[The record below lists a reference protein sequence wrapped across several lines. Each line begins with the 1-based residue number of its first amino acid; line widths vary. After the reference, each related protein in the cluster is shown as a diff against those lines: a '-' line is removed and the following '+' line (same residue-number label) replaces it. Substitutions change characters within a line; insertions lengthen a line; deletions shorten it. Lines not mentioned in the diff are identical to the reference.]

1 MSPSKISL
9 KQGVILAF
17 GLAFFL
23 IWLPRALPYQVIISV
38 LGPIYR
44 WYGLDYYFR
53 LIDAPG
59 VLIGSILLVLSTILV
74 REYSANSAVI
84 GKIPVRIH
92 VTGIRGKSTTT
103 RLIGAALRHSG
114 LRVITKTTGKDARVT
129 DENAVEVRIRGHH
142 EQPNLREQP
151 RLLEKVA
158 AKGDIDAIVFECM
171 SIRPKNIVAESKFIR
186 PTISVITNVR
196 TDHLDVMGPTLE
208 DAAWALSGIIQRNG
222 LVVTAEKK
230 YLPIIEN
237 RAEESG
243 AKIFVADD
251 SSVPDQLLSK
261 FPYMVFKENIA
272 IALEVCSLLG
282 IPPKT
287 AIDGMVEAKPDPGLT
302 RILDAVIANQS
313 VRLIAAFGV
322 NDVDSTRIVLDELR
336 SRGSLKGRDL
346 VGLFHAR
353 DDRITRT
360 LEFAQAMARI
370 PFEGIICVGK
380 TTNLFVAQATKE
392 GYPREKIVDL
402 GQVNIREIFR
412 SLELAA
418 TQSNRS
424 IALFGCGNMIGIEEF
439 IREFEQL
446 SAKQQNIE
454 YVGVHD

>member
-9 KQGVILAF
+9 RQGVIFAL
-17 GLAFFL
+17 GLVFLL
-23 IWLPRALPYQVIISV
+23 IWLPRAFPYQMIISI
-38 LGPIYR
+38 LGPIYH

-59 VLIGSILLVLSTILV
+59 VLVGSILLVLSTILV
-74 REYSANSAVI
+74 REYFANSAVI

-114 LRVITKTTGKDARVT
+114 LRVITKTTGKDARLT
-129 DENAVEVRIRGHH
+129 DENAVELRIRGHH

-208 DAAWALSGIIQRNG
+208 DAAWALSGIIRGKG

-230 YLPIIEN
+230 YLPIIEK
-237 RAEESG
+237 RAEENG
-243 AKIFVADD
+243 AKVFVADE
-251 SSVPDQLLSK
+251 SSVPDQLLSR

-282 IPPKT
+282 IPPET
-287 AIDGMVEAKPDPGLT
+287 AIEGIVEAKPDPGLT

-336 SRGSLKGRDL
+336 GRGFLKGRNL
-346 VGLFHAR
+346 IGLFHAR

-370 PFEGIICVGK
+370 SFEEIICVGK
-380 TTNLFVAQATKE
+380 MTDLFVAQATKA
-392 GYPREKIVDL
+392 GYPREKITDL
-402 GQVNIREIFR
+402 GQADIREIFN
-412 SLELAA
+412 SLEVAA
-418 TQSNRS
+418 TRSNRPVVV
-424 IALFGCGNMIGIEEF
+424 FGCGNMIGIEEF
-439 IREFEQL
+439 IREFERL
-446 SAKQQNIE
+446 SKKRQNIE
-454 YVGVHD
+454 FVGVHD